1 MRASY
6 NVTGSERKDLVG
18 IIGDTVGMKP
28 VYKFMPTCAYVIS
41 NITVEKDGTVV
52 WDERTDEE
60 TIRRVKEALTAAGFT
75 AAEDE
80 DVETEEEPAPGT
92 EETEEESDTV
102 SLTVKVPMS
111 GHTGMT
117 LRNLINLVYTRAGLI
132 NKSLGTSFRVDE
144 GLKEALQDDSCTLSI
159 EKIFQAIAEYEDENG
174 PSLGGITLTPENI
187 TFASLPETEDM
198 EKIRTFTVL
207 CGMMNKMALTQ
218 KRIQAKAI
226 NEENEKYALRIW
238 LTRLGMN
245 GAEYKEARKV
255 LMENLTGHSAF
266 RTNADKERWMKR
278 QAEKK
283 EALKAAKAAHG
294 EEEAE

>member
-52 WDERTDEE
+52 WDGRTDEE
-60 TIRRVKEALTAAGFT
+60 TIRRVKEALAAAGFT
-75 AAEDE
+75 AQEE
-80 DVETEEEPAPGT
+80 IGEPTEEEHGEPEA
-92 EETEEESDTV
+92 EEDADAV

-117 LRNLINLVYTRAGLI
+117 LRNLINLIYTRAGLI
-132 NKSLGTSFRVDE
+132 NRALGTSFTVDE
-144 GLKEALQDDSCTLSI
+144 GLKDALQDDACTLSA
-159 EKIFQAIAEYEDENG
+159 EKLLQTITDYEGENG
-174 PSLGGITLTPENI
+174 PSLGGITLTPEDI

-198 EKIRTFTVL
+198 EKIRAFTVL
-207 CGMMNKMALTQ
+207 CGMMNRMALTQ
-218 KRIQAKAI
+218 KRIQAKAV
-226 NEENEKYALRIW
+226 NDENEKYALRIW

-245 GAEYKEARKV
+245 GDEYKEARKV

-266 RTNADKERWMKR
+266 RTNADKERWMER

-283 EALKAAKAAHG
+283 AELKAAKEAHG
-294 EEEAE
+294 EGEAE